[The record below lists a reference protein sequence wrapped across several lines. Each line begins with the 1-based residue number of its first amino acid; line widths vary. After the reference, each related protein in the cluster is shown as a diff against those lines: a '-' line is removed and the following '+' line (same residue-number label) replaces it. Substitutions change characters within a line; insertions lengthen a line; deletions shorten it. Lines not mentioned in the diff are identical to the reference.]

1 MLGITV
7 GWGGGTSTELAYM
20 VVLDLAA
27 KMAVGSRCEIHHRYC
42 GCDLVWCCCLQCL
55 PSQANWFF
63 LSPCWSRLS
72 NDARMK
78 WLSMPLPIFFRW
90 PHLISFDLSWVFAW
104 GIQSSRAWC
113 SSDKA
118 RDNAIKDMRFCRWHG
133 VMASWLWNYYC
144 NLLYKHMA
152 LWDLWTEQKQW
163 TQGGS
168 KDKTTQ
174 VGSSWRI
181 VFSSSTFVAWKAKE
195 YELFFQATIYINRYT
210 KSHSLIPNLY
220 KDQKID
226 WSLIRF
232 GL

>member
-1 MLGITV
+1 MLGIPV

-27 KMAVGSRCEIHHRYC
+27 KMAVGSRC
-42 GCDLVWCCCLQCL
+42 DLVWCCCLQCL
-55 PSQANWFF
+55 PSQANWCF

-72 NDARMK
+72 NDARVK
-78 WLSMPLPIFFRW
+78 CLSIPLPIFFRW
-90 PHLISFDLSWVFAW
+90 PHLISFDLIWVFAW

-133 VMASWLWNYYC
+133 FMVSWLWNYSC

-168 KDKTTQ
+168 KDKTTSNIRHAGWI
-174 VGSSWRI
+174 VLTDRVFLIDLCSLERERI
-181 VFSSSTFVAWKAKE
+181 WTFFSS
-195 YELFFQATIYINRYT
+195 Y
-210 KSHSLIPNLY
+210 NLY
-220 KDQKID
+220 KSIYQIA
-226 WSLIRF
+226 F
-232 GL
+232 FNTEFV